1 MCIRDRLQAIAT
13 AKRLGAQVEAFDVRP
28 EVKEQVE
35 SLGAKFVEVENDSDD
50 GVGSGG
56 YAKETS
62 DAYKLRQQEVMKE
75 RISKSDLVITTALI
89 PNRPAPVL
97 IPKEMVE
104 AMKPGSAIMDLAS
117 ENGGNCELTKPDEI
131 VFHNDVLIDGNT
143 NFPSTM
149 ATDASQLFSKNVQAI
164 IEHCHEENG
173 FKLNKEDEIIDG
185 MLFIENGEIRHQPT
199 KEAL

>member
-1 MCIRDRLQAIAT
+1 
-13 AKRLGAQVEAFDVRP
+13 
-28 EVKEQVE
+28 
-35 SLGAKFVEVENDSDD
+35 
-50 GVGSGG
+50 
-56 YAKETS
+56 
-62 DAYKLRQQEVMKE
+62 MKE

-104 AMKPGSAIMDLAS
+104 AMKPGSVIMDLAS
-117 ENGGNCELTKPDEI
+117 ENGGNCELTKADEI
-131 VFHNDVLIDGNT
+131 VHHNNVLIDGNT

-149 ATDASQLFSKNVQAI
+149 ATDASQLFSKNIQAI
-164 IEHCHEENG
+164 IEHCHGEDG

>member
-1 MCIRDRLQAIAT
+1 
-13 AKRLGAQVEAFDVRP
+13 
-28 EVKEQVE
+28 
-35 SLGAKFVEVENDSDD
+35 
-50 GVGSGG
+50 
-56 YAKETS
+56 
-62 DAYKLRQQEVMKE
+62 MKE

-104 AMKPGSAIMDLAS
+104 GMKPGSAIMDLAS

-164 IEHCHEENG
+164 IEHCHGEDG

-185 MLFIENGEIRHQPT
+185 MLFVENGDIRHQPT
-199 KEAL
+199 KEAI

>member
-1 MCIRDRLQAIAT
+1 M
-13 AKRLGAQVEAFDVRP
+13 
-28 EVKEQVE
+28 
-35 SLGAKFVEVENDSDD
+35 
-50 GVGSGG
+50 
-56 YAKETS
+56 
-62 DAYKLRQQEVMKE
+62 
-75 RISKSDLVITTALI
+75 
-89 PNRPAPVL
+89 
-97 IPKEMVE
+97 
-104 AMKPGSAIMDLAS
+104 
-117 ENGGNCELTKPDEI
+117 TKPDEI